1 MSEKAKTNNV
11 SIRLNDEDLKKLE
24 FISSSFNIQKST
36 MAANI
41 VSNVLN
47 ENMQEFEINNISY
60 PRPVIKKL
68 FSMQTDQQI
77 IIMIAHNNQYNKG
90 IIESA
95 KHHSSNYEILN
106 KLKKGWKRAG
116 CEIRTVSFDNKQ
128 VLEIHHEMEKKWSV
142 FTCTTTSFILEI
154 LDNEIKYTKVEDDW
168 FKIEYVP
175 T

>member
-1 MSEKAKTNNV
+1 MSDKPKTNNV
-11 SIRLNDEDLKKLE
+11 SIRLTDEDLKKLE

-47 ENMQEFEINNISY
+47 ENMQEFEINNIPY

-68 FSMQTDQQI
+68 FSMQTEQQI
-77 IIMIAHNNQYNKG
+77 ILLIAHNNQYNKG

-95 KHHSSNYEILN
+95 KHHSENYEILN
-106 KLKKGWKRAG
+106 KLKKGWKRSG
-116 CEIRTVSFDNKQ
+116 CEIRTVSLDRKQ
-128 VLEIHHEMEKKWSV
+128 ILEIHHEMERNWST
-142 FTCTTTSFILEI
+142 FTCATTSFILEI
-154 LDNEIKYTKVEDDW
+154 LDNKIEHTKVEDDW

-175 T
+175 N